1 MLLKLHINNNTDN
14 KAEGSELNM
23 SMYKIRKTKGQR
35 QLKAHKGSKHIFS
48 EFGAPVQQH
57 TRTTTTIRMNAT
69 TANCRK
75 QHETTK
81 QHNVVRDIE

>member
-35 QLKAHKGSKHIFS
+35 
-48 EFGAPVQQH
+48 
-57 TRTTTTIRMNAT
+57 
-69 TANCRK
+69 
-75 QHETTK
+75 
-81 QHNVVRDIE
+81 